1 MLDKLKSVSN
11 DKLILNLKL
20 LIEKERE
27 VIAKIVLHLAE
38 MFKRKLYLEAGY
50 SSLFSY
56 ATKEL
61 KYSEAAAGRRIQ
73 AAKCIIEFPEVYNML
88 LTGDITLSAI
98 CKISSILNQD
108 NSKEILSKIKGLSK
122 SRLEILVCSYK
133 NSVKREVKDKIE
145 PIIVKK
151 KDNTGEQTLFKNEV
165 KKNAKT
171 NYRSDSWS
179 EDNNEETEQKVK
191 LSFSADLKFLKSI
204 ETMKIL
210 LSGKYPLGADLE
222 TVFNEAIN
230 CYIEHNCPK
239 EKAKRAEKRKESQK
253 KDSNV
258 INLSQKKDSRYI
270 PAKVRAEVLKRDN
283 YCCTYVS
290 PSGKRCTSTWDLE
303 IDHIIP
309 VSKGGKST
317 LDNLRTTCRAH
328 NMHFATNEFGTD
340 FMDKILSTG

>member
-20 LIEKERE
+20 LAEKERE

-56 ATKEL
+56 AVKEL

-108 NSKEILSKIKGLSK
+108 NSKEILSKVRGLSK
-122 SRLEILVCSYK
+122 SQIEILVCSYK
-133 NSVKREVKDKIE
+133 NVVKKEVKDKIE

-165 KKNAKT
+165 EKNAKT

-191 LSFSADLKFLKSI
+191 LSFSADLKFLESI
-204 ETMKIL
+204 EKMKIL

-222 TVFNEAIN
+222 TVFSF
-230 CYIEHNCPK
+230 C
-239 EKAKRAEKRKESQK
+239 
-253 KDSNV
+253 V
-258 INLSQKKDSRYI
+258 
-270 PAKVRAEVLKRDN
+270 
-283 YCCTYVS
+283 
-290 PSGKRCTSTWDLE
+290 
-303 IDHIIP
+303 
-309 VSKGGKST
+309 
-317 LDNLRTTCRAH
+317 
-328 NMHFATNEFGTD
+328 
-340 FMDKILSTG
+340 